1 MTARDSKSK
10 SIWVKITIGF
20 VLALIVLFVGVLIP
34 ATMSNGLEKLQ
45 GKERIEAHE
54 ALQAYISQSTTGIEK
69 IGSIGVFKYRV
80 ERVEKNEDGAPGA
93 CEAEYKV
100 FISERTF
107 FGLHP
112 EPRYALNCQ

>member
-1 MTARDSKSK
+1 MKKLNISKK
-10 SIWVKITIGF
+10 KATLITIVTLAAIV
-20 VLALIVLFVGVLIP
+20 VLGIIIP
-34 ATMSNGLEKLQ
+34 TTMSDGLEKLQ
-45 GKERIEAHE
+45 EKERIEAQE

-80 ERVEKNEDGAPGA
+80 ERVEKNEDGTPGA

-112 EPRYALNCQ
+112 EPRYALNC

>member
-1 MTARDSKSK
+1 MKSSKNK
-10 SIWVKITIGF
+10 LWITLSIIVVSLGVIF
-20 VLALIVLFVGVLIP
+20 VSVLIP
-34 ATMSNGLEKLQ
+34 TTMSDGLEKFH
-45 GKERIEAHE
+45 GEEKEEAKQALEEYIE
-54 ALQAYISQSTTGIEK
+54 QSTTSIEK

-112 EPRYALNCQ
+112 EPRYALNC